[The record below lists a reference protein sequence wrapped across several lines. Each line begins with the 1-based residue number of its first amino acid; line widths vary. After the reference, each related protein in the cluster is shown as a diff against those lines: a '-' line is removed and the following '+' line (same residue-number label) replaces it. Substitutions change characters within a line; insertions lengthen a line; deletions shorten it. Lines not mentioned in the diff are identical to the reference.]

1 MENNE
6 IYSEEIEKVINQ
18 KNTSCAMYDTPECAF
33 LNAET
38 CSECP
43 VGKLKTEKQESA
55 KKALSRLMEA
65 APQEEI
71 EPLYTSPEC
80 LFCKGERNK
89 AEMYGLADLSK
100 PDPEGDWTIAIG
112 KKKLGVKAADM
123 ILPLQISACKSC
135 AKKHRLLAYLP
146 MLIGVIIAAA
156 GLFITTA
163 TGVYNALYDVASYV
177 PALVMAGFVILAV
190 IACFAAKL
198 LMQKSFGR
206 KTHLDITEIA
216 ELEPFFEKGFK
227 EVADRK
233 LGVSQVVF
241 SKTFREHGVGS
252 LVTGAPDCGGG
263 EEPVLMGIWPAE
275 MKEFPEEEP
284 GSAEDEPEA
293 PEEDGA
299 ED

>member
-38 CSECP
+38 CSECA
-43 VGKLKTEKQESA
+43 VGKLKREKQEYT
-55 KKALSRLMEA
+55 KNALSRLMEA

-71 EPLYTSPEC
+71 EPLYTSCEC

-89 AEMYGLADLSK
+89 ADMYGLLDLSK

-123 ILPLQISACKSC
+123 ILPLQISACSKC
-135 AKKHRLLAYLP
+135 ASKHRMLAYLP
-146 MLIGVIIAAA
+146 MLIGVVIAAA

-163 TGVYNALYDVASYV
+163 TGVYNALYDVASFM
-177 PALVMAGFVILAV
+177 PALVMAGFVILA
-190 IACFAAKL
+190 IAACFAAKL
-198 LMQKSFGR
+198 IMKKSFG
-206 KTHLDITEIA
+206 KETYLDVTEMPA
-216 ELEPFFEKGFK
+216 LRPFFEKGFK

-233 LGVSQVVF
+233 TGVSQVVF

-252 LVTGAPDCGGG
+252 LVTGGSG
-263 EEPVLMGIWPAE
+263 EEHPVVCGIWPAE
-275 MKEFPEEEP
+275 NYFIPEDGQENT
-284 GSAEDEPEA
+284 EA
-293 PEEDGA
+293 PEEDGE